1 MKRIFISLLTA
12 STLALSLSVSAFAQ
26 SDIVPVPDV
35 QTPDIQVP
43 DVHIPDV
50 QIPAEIAPP
59 PQVAPLPQATLPE
72 RPTQQELYEEYL
84 REKNANAAVVT
95 ATAPG
100 QERCITIMSS
110 FPSSGALPRYQ
121 FFKLS
126 EDLAVDTTPE
136 FRAAL
141 SELGDGDV
149 HDETPILDV
158 VETIANPVLRQA
170 APEIVV
176 ANMAHI
182 IGFAADCETYLTGQ
196 INSLRAA
203 DSRLAHDDIV
213 IAEDALYLRQ
223 ILSESLSRLGG
234 ENDVIHG
241 PAVSAYA
248 TSLVV
253 SRDAIEFAG
262 FDNDI
267 GDLEALYMTDLDGRL
282 ARSND
287 VINEEMN
294 RETLGDAIALSRDLS
309 NSAIQQEK
317 QRSLQRLIQIL
328 GGGR

>member
-1 MKRIFISLLTA
+1 MKSLFISLLGA
-12 STLALSLSVSAFAQ
+12 SALFGAFSMSAFAQ
-26 SDIVPVPDV
+26 TDIAQDIDV
-35 QTPDIQVP
+35 Q
-43 DVHIPDV
+43 IPDV
-50 QIPAEIAPP
+50 QQE
-59 PQVAPLPQATLPE
+59 QVAPFSE
-72 RPTQQELYEEYL
+72 GPTQQELYEEYL
-84 REKNANAAVVT
+84 REKEANIAVAA
-95 ATAPG
+95 AAAPA
-100 QERCITIMSS
+100 QERCITIMSG
-110 FPSSGALPRYQ
+110 FPNNGALPRYQ

-149 HDETPILDV
+149 ADEAPILDI

-176 ANMAHI
+176 ASMAHI
-182 IGFAADCETYLTGQ
+182 IGFAQDCETYVSGQ

-203 DSRLAHDDIV
+203 DNRLAYDDIV

-223 ILSESLSRLGG
+223 ILSDSLSRLGG
-234 ENDVIHG
+234 EDDPIHA
-241 PAVSAYA
+241 PAVKAYA

-262 FDNDI
+262 FEQDI
-267 GDLEALYMTDLDGRL
+267 SDVEAVFMIDLDGRL

-309 NSAIQQEK
+309 NSTIQQEK
-317 QRSLQRLIQIL
+317 QRTLATLARIL
-328 GGGR
+328 GGGF